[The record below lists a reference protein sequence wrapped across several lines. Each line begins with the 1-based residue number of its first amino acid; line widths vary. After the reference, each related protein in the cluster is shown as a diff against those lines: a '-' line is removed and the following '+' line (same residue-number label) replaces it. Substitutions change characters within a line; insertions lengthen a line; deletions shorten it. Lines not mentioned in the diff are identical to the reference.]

1 MRFLYVYDIFVHHST
16 LVSRTSDEMC
26 VLSYLDNSHLRTT
39 SVLFTAAETD
49 GQRHTASQC
58 PNVFP
63 TRQGSS
69 KIIIIYTK
77 RAYTRTWL
85 RSKYRYR
92 SGVGPVAARTVRVHA
107 TLDLADSVI
116 SITSICV
123 SRAKRRGGCT
133 FSIIGTAAAADNAVR
148 AIGFES

>member
-1 MRFLYVYDIFVHHST
+1 MYVYDIFVYHST
-16 LVSRTSDEMC
+16 LASRIRRTKC
-26 VLSYLDNSHLRTT
+26 VCLPYLDNSRLRTT

-49 GQRHTASQC
+49 GQRHTTSQC

-77 RAYTRTWL
+77 RAYAYVTL

-92 SGVGPVAARTVRVHA
+92 SGGVGPVAARTVRVHA

-116 SITSICV
+116 LITNICF

-133 FSIIGTAAAADNAVR
+133 FSIIAAAAAADNAVR
-148 AIGFES
+148 AIGFER